1 MVAMVTVCDSP
12 RVMTSEAVG
21 YHMNIMEVQNLT
33 GTRQVGRCI
42 SLRCVIL

>member
-12 RVMTSEAVG
+12 RMMTSEAAG
-21 YHMNIMEVQNLT
+21 WHMNIIEVQNLT

-42 SLRCVIL
+42 SIRCATL

>member
-12 RVMTSEAVG
+12 RVMTSEAAG
-21 YHMNIMEVQNLT
+21 WHMTIMEVKNYT
-33 GTRQVGRCI
+33 GTWQVGQCI